1 MLAALAAATSPGRAQ
16 TPEELRQQ
24 RDQAKEDAAA
34 AYATID
40 AHTAEITELQ
50 AAIAALDDD
59 IDAKS
64 EARAAA
70 QRAKEAA
77 EKARDQAWEAITELE
92 DDRLRMVAQ
101 LRTAAVTAYLEFQ
114 GTSGTADFIE
124 DPWGSTWLE
133 TLAEFGTGS
142 GSEELDRFRTINAE
156 LDEQRAIAEES
167 AAEAEQLEAEL
178 AAEQAELKAARANL
192 EHLVDDVDE
201 RIDDLLVEADA
212 LESLADGLE
221 TQAARQEAAEIAA
234 DKRAAEAKLRKAI
247 ADTPADGSG
256 GGSGDDS
263 GGSGNGDGDGT
274 SDLAI
279 PKPETRKVGSIEV
292 ALSIVDDARGLLDAM
307 AAEGYPL
314 SGGGYRSHE
323 RQIQL
328 RMSNCGTSHAA
339 IWEWPARRCRPPTAR
354 PGRSNHEK
362 GLAIDFTYQGR
373 ILRSRNTDVYRAL
386 ARLAP
391 IYNFRNLPSEAWH
404 WDHTSAR

>member
-16 TPEELRQQ
+16 TPEELREQ

-34 AYATID
+34 AYATIN
-40 AHTAEITELQ
+40 AHTAEITELE
-50 AAIAALDDD
+50 AAIAALQADR
-59 IDAKS
+59 DAKA
-64 EARAAA
+64 EQQAAA
-70 QRAKEAA
+70 GRALSAA
-77 EKARDQAWEAITELE
+77 EEAGAEAEVAIDELE
-92 DDRLRMVAQ
+92 KERLLMVNQ
-101 LRTAAVTAYLEFQ
+101 LQAAAVTAYVEFQ
-114 GTSGTADFIE
+114 GGSGSQDFIE

-142 GSEELDRFRTINAE
+142 GSEELDRFRAIEAE
-156 LDEQRAIAEES
+156 LDAQRAIAEES
-167 AAEAEQLEAEL
+167 AAEAKQLEAKL
-178 AAEQAELKAARANL
+178 QAEGAELDQAIHDL
-192 EHLVDDVDE
+192 QHLVDDVDA

-212 LESLADGLE
+212 LETLAAGLE
-221 TQAARQEAAEIAA
+221 TEAARQEAAEIAA
-234 DKRAAEAKLRKAI
+234 AKRAEEARLIDAV
-247 ADTPADGSG
+247 AGEPA
-256 GGSGDDS
+256 GGSGDSS
-263 GGSGNGDGDGT
+263 GSDNGNGDSGDG
-274 SDLAI
+274 SDDYSI
-279 PKPETRKVGSIEV
+279 PKPDTKWIGSIEV
-292 ALSIVDDARGLLDAM
+292 AASIEDDAKGLLDAM
-307 AAEGYPL
+307 ADEGYPL